1 MQRISE
7 KADAANGASRSAAQ
21 IPALDGIR
29 GLAIVWVV
37 LHNASDLPTA
47 PSGGIS
53 HLFVWLTHPGWIG
66 VQLFFA
72 LSGFLITAGLL
83 ETQAAQNYFR
93 SFYARRALRILPLYY
108 GVLLLVLVVLP
119 HLATLPPPFTT
130 AGQAPL
136 WLFTA
141 NMAGDVPY
149 GFGHFWSL
157 SVEEQFYLFWPL
169 VVFRL
174 PAWRLFIVCLWI
186 AAGALLLRCALVA
199 YGTSWW
205 TLYTFTPCRMDALA
219 LGGAGACALRVP
231 AVSEWLRSHVRSLA
245 AGALALFL
253 LGIPLTRGYERGALS
268 LETLGYT
275 VLAVCSAAAVTLT
288 ALVRGRHALSP
299 ESVLRSRALRSCGRY
314 SYAMYVFHGLL
325 HKLIG
330 EHWLNRHY
338 GPEPSVAVVC
348 CYCLAVLAVSFVLG
362 LASYQ
367 LYERR
372 FLRMKQWFVPRSMQH
387 AR

>member
-1 MQRISE
+1 MRSISE
-7 KADAANGASRSAAQ
+7 ERNAAPGALRSTAQ

-37 LHNASDLPTA
+37 LHNASDLAIA
-47 PSGGIS
+47 PSRGIA
-53 HLFVWLTHPGWIG
+53 HLFVLLTHPGWIG

-72 LSGFLITAGLL
+72 LSGFLITSGLL
-83 ETQAAQNYFR
+83 AAQGAQSYFR

-108 GVLLLVLVVLP
+108 GVLLLMLVVLP
-119 HLATLPPPFTT
+119 HLATLAAPFTT

-141 NMAGDVPY
+141 NMFDVPY

-174 PAWRLFIVCLWI
+174 PARRLLIVCLWI
-186 AAGALLLRCALVA
+186 AAGALMLRCALVA
-199 YGTSWW
+199 HGIGWW

-219 LGGAGACALRVP
+219 LGSAGACALCVP
-231 AVSEWLRSHVRSLA
+231 AVSAWLRCHLRSLSVWT
-245 AGALALFL
+245 LAVFIV
-253 LGIPLTRGYERGALS
+253 GIPLTHAYDRGAMS
-268 LETLGYT
+268 VETFGYT

-288 ALVRGRHALSP
+288 AVTREAPAWSP
-299 ESVLRSRALRSCGRY
+299 AAVLRSGLLRSCGRY
-314 SYAMYVFHGLL
+314 SYAMYVFHGLV

-330 EHWLNRHY
+330 EPWLHRQF
-338 GPEPSVAVVC
+338 GPEPGVAATLT
-348 CYCLAVLAVSFVLG
+348 YSLAVLAVSYALG
-362 LASYQ
+362 LASYH
-367 LYERR
+367 LFEKH
-372 FLRMKQWFVPRSMQH
+372 FLRMKRWFVPRSTTQDH
-387 AR
+387 